1 MMLRLTRKALTGRL
15 GFLAAGATL
24 MYLYDP
30 DRGRAR
36 RTQAAA
42 QAGGAARRQIRHAVN
57 ESERRL
63 HYAEGQFRGAAA
75 RARGGGRYRPESDVD
90 LREHLRQVI
99 RSQPTHFREVSV
111 DVARGHAVLR
121 GEVPSAEQQVDL
133 RAAVAAVEGV
143 DSVEDLTHLPGQPA
157 PNKAAARAIH

>member
-1 MMLRLTRKALTGRL
+1 MMLRLTRKVLTGRI

-30 DRGRAR
+30 DRGRTR
-36 RTQAAA
+36 RTRTAA
-42 QAGGAARRQIRHAVN
+42 QARGVARRQVRHAVN

-63 HYAEGQFRGAAA
+63 HYAEGQVRGAAA
-75 RARGGGRYRPESDVD
+75 RARGGGRYHPESEVD

-99 RSQPTHFREVSV
+99 RSQPTHFPEVSV
-111 DVARGHAVLR
+111 DVARGRAVLR
-121 GEVPSAEQQVDL
+121 GEVPSAQQQVEL
-133 RAAVAAVEGV
+133 RAAVSAVEGV
-143 DSVEDLTHLPGQPA
+143 EVVEDLTHLPGQPA